1 MLKIYNT
8 LNKRKEAFEPIKPGK
23 VGIYVCG
30 PTVYDASHIGH
41 ARSVVVFDV
50 IVRYLRAIG
59 YEVTYVRNFTDV
71 DDKIINRAGELG
83 ISTRE
88 LSERYIKEFYED
100 MDALKVGR
108 ATIEPRATDH
118 IDEIIGVVERLI
130 SLGHAYEAGGDVFY
144 AVETFKDYGK
154 LSGRRLE
161 EMQAGA
167 RVEVDERKRNPFDFV
182 LWKGAKPGEPMWDS
196 RWGKGRPGWHIECS
210 AMSTHF
216 LGNHFDIHGGGKDLI
231 FPHHENEIAQSEG
244 AFGKQFVNV
253 WIHNGF
259 VRINQEKMSKSLGNF
274 LMIKDILKEYHPEAL
289 RLFLLSNHYRS
300 PVDFTDK
307 AMVEAEAGLEK
318 IYAFLHRIDGY
329 LGRCEPSDE
338 KQEPGTLWAS
348 FCQAMDDDFNTARG
362 IGIVFETVRQ
372 LNRLMDDIG
381 GKPGQH
387 DQAGLESTR
396 ADLVRIGGV
405 LGILTEAPS
414 QFFEQRK
421 ADVLQRKGI
430 DIALVERLIAERT
443 RARHEKDWATA
454 DRIRD
459 ELFSMDILIED
470 RAEGTTWK
478 VKNRIQCIPS
488 NDRTP

>member
-1 MLKIYNT
+1 MTNLKIYNT
-8 LNKRKEAFEPIKPGK
+8 LNKKKESFESIRPGK

-71 DDKIINRAGELG
+71 DDKIINRARELG

-100 MDALKVGR
+100 MDALKVKR
-108 ATIEPRATDH
+108 ATVEPRAMDH
-118 IDEIIGVVERLI
+118 IGEIIGVVERLI
-130 SLGHAYEAGGDVFY
+130 SRGHAYKAGGDVFF

-167 RVEVDERKRNPFDFV
+167 RVEVDEKKRNPFDFV
-182 LWKGAKPGEPMWDS
+182 LWKGAKPDEPMWDS
-196 RWGKGRPGWHIECS
+196 PWGKGRPGWHIECS

-244 AFGKQFVNV
+244 AFREQFVNF

-259 VRINQEKMSKSLGNF
+259 VNINQEKMSKSLGNF
-274 LMIKDILKEYHPEAL
+274 MMIKEILKQYHPEAV

-300 PVDFTDK
+300 PLDFTDQ
-307 AMVEAEAGLEK
+307 AMVEADAGLEK
-318 IYAFLHRIDGY
+318 IYALLHRIDGT
-329 LGRCEPSDE
+329 LGSSEPAGDG
-338 KQEPGTLWAS
+338 QGLGGLWAS
-348 FCQAMDDDFNTARG
+348 FCEAMDDDFNTARG
-362 IGIVFETVRQ
+362 IGLIFETVRQ
-372 LNRLMDDIG
+372 LNRFMDDIA
-381 GKPGQH
+381 GKPGERDEGRLQ
-387 DQAGLESTR
+387 SVR
-396 ADLVRIGGV
+396 CDLLRIGGV
-405 LGILTEAPS
+405 LGILTEASS

-421 ADVLQRKGI
+421 ADALRRKGI
-430 DIALVERLIAERT
+430 DTALVERLIGERAL
-443 RARHEKDWATA
+443 ARREKDWARA

-459 ELFSMDILIED
+459 ELSAMDILIED
-470 RAEGTTWK
+470 QPEGTTWK
-478 VKNRIQCIPS
+478 VK
-488 NDRTP
+488 